1 MFENDKLIAIDDFRI
16 FEVDDLN
23 TLLHKILNYAK
34 KVTGAE
40 AGTIYLKDNENNL
53 RFNIFQNDTFSY
65 EKIYNFQLPL
75 KNMKLEIVEDSPSL
89 AVACFNK
96 GKIICVDDIY
106 EESKYDFT
114 KSKEFDRN
122 NDYKT
127 KSILCVPLVNHNT
140 KQVIGVLQLI
150 NKQNKAK
157 SKKVIFTQED
167 KEFISLSSYF
177 ITLSIIS
184 TKDNIEQLKKHNIE
198 LESKVKERTKE
209 LEKTQDELLNQVNH
223 DSLTKLYNR
232 RYFNDIIKNLINIS
246 KRDKKQLVLAMIDI
260 DDFKLVNDTYG
271 HAVGDVAIQT
281 IAEVFNNT
289 IRTSDIS
296 IRFGGEEFVIIF
308 PDTKIN
314 NIKII
319 CEKLRS
325 KIESSVIK
333 VDEKRSFSLTVSIG
347 LSQIELDDTNADNA
361 LYKADKALYKSKK
374 QGKNQ
379 VNILT

>member
-1 MFENDKLIAIDDFRI
+1 MFENDKLIAIENFKI

-40 AGTIYLKDNENNL
+40 AGTIYLKDNDNNL
-53 RFNIFQNDTFSY
+53 RFNIFQNDTFPY

-75 KNMKLEIVEDSPSL
+75 KNMKLEILEDSPSL
-89 AVACFNK
+89 AVACFNQA
-96 GKIICVDDIY
+96 KIICVDDIY
-106 EESKYDFT
+106 DESKYDFS
-114 KSKEFDRN
+114 KSKEFDVN
-122 NDYKT
+122 NSYKT
-127 KSILCVPLVNHNT
+127 KSILCVPLINHNNN
-140 KQVIGVLQLI
+140 KVIGVLQLI
-150 NKQNKAK
+150 NKQNKEK
-157 SKKVIFTQED
+157 TKKIIFTQED

-184 TKDNIEQLKKHNIE
+184 TKDNIEQLKQYNNE
-198 LESKVKERTKE
+198 LETKVKERTKE
-209 LEKTQDELLNQVNH
+209 LEETQKELLNQVNH
-223 DSLTKLYNR
+223 DALTKLYNR
-232 RYFNDIIKNLINIS
+232 RYFNDIIKNLMKIS
-246 KRDKKQLVLAMIDI
+246 QRDKKPLVIAMIDI

-281 IAEVFNNT
+281 IAEVFNKT

-308 PDTKIN
+308 PDTVIDN
-314 NIKII
+314 TKII

-325 KIESSVIK
+325 KIESSLIK
-333 VDEKRSFSLTVSIG
+333 IDENRNFSLTVSIG
-347 LSQIELDDTNADNA
+347 LSQIELNDINEDKA
-361 LYKADKALYKSKK
+361 LYKADKALYKAKK

-379 VNILT
+379 VDILT